1 MVDASVVI
9 FDYDRKNFIKDIVKS
24 IAVNIGDKN
33 IEILVIKS
41 YEDPEIDNFLKDNN
55 IRFFTLLDQ
64 KKQSD

>member
-9 FDYDRKNFIKDIVKS
+9 FDYDRKNFIRDIIKS
-24 IAVNIGDKN
+24 IAANIGDKN

-55 IRFFTLLDQ
+55 IRF
-64 KKQSD
+64 